1 MEGDEVA
8 EHGGELGCGDAIGA
22 LQDVHDLEDDEL
34 REEDFEP
41 AVFGF
46 QQERFR
52 RGALL
57 VVAMDER
64 GEEDIGVDDDAL
76 HVRCALSA
84 SGLRGRLSPRR

>member
-1 MEGDEVA
+1 MQALPRETGSSPPAD
-8 EHGGELGCGDAIGA
+8 GA
-22 LQDVHDLEDDEL
+22 TSSTNFLDDEL
-34 REEDFEP
+34 REDDLQL

-57 VVAMDER
+57 VISVDER
-64 GEEDIGVDDDAL
+64 GEEDVGIDDDAL

-84 SGLRGRLSPRR
+84 CVLRGRLSLRRWGRA